1 MDWSIQYIMV
11 LQYIININK
20 NCPKKDFKKAS
31 HISHLSFWHDSN
43 ACKILIILRSI
54 WINIISQQFNNYYSL
69 FFVNT
74 FHFLVMLYWLINN
87 NLHFFIVPL
96 QLYFLMGGFRKST
109 NSVLSLRECK
119 WFHSNHWLKA
129 VLVIA

>member
-1 MDWSIQYIMV
+1 MSQKRLSMQTSAGSQYP
-11 LQYIININK
+11 LCNRQLL
-20 NCPKKDFKKAS
+20 CLLWAS

-43 ACKILIILRSI
+43 ACKIFIILRSI

-96 QLYFLMGGFRKST
+96 RLYFLMGGIRKST

-119 WFHSNHWLKA
+119 WFHSNLWLKA